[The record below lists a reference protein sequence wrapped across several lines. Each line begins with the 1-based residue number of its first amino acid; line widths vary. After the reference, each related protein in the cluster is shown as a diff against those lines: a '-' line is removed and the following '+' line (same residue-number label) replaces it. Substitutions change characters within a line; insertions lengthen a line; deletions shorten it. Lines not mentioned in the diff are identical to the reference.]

1 MMKKKFDSIDKAIKK
16 IRNGEVIIVVDDESR
31 ENEGDFICASQK
43 ITPEIINFMSKYGRG
58 LICCSLEE
66 ERCDNLGLDLMV
78 GKNTDNH
85 NTSFTVSV
93 DLIGNGVSTGI
104 STKDRSKTIKALVDN
119 KTKTS
124 DLSKPGHV
132 FPLKAINGGVLRRA
146 GHTEASVDFARLAGL
161 KPSGVLVEILND
173 DGSMARVPDLK
184 KVALKHN
191 LCLVSIKDLISYRLK
206 NESLIKKEI
215 EINLPTQFGNFKL
228 VAFTQTN
235 TEDVHLALIKGKWK
249 KNVPVL
255 TRVHSSCVTGDIF
268 HSLKCDCGD
277 QLNESMNMIN
287 EEGKGVVLYMNQE
300 GRGIGFI
307 NKLKAYK
314 LQEKGLDTVQA
325 NEKLGFNADQR
336 DYGIGAQILR
346 NLNITK
352 IKLLTNNP
360 RKRIGL
366 IGYGLEII
374 ENIPIEC
381 VPNQH
386 NINYLKTKRDKMGHK
401 ILIEKK

>member
-1 MMKKKFDSIDKAIKK
+1 MMKKDFDTIEEAIKR
-16 IRNGEVIIVVDDESR
+16 IRKGEIIIVVDDESR

-66 ERCDNLGLDLMV
+66 DRCDSLGLNLMV
-78 GKNTDNH
+78 GKNTDSH

-93 DLIGNGVSTGI
+93 DLIGKGVSTGI
-104 STKDRSKTIKALVDN
+104 SAKDRSKTIKALVDN

-132 FPLKAINGGVLRRA
+132 FPLKSINGGVLRRA
-146 GHTEASVDFARLAGL
+146 GHTEASVDFAKLAGL
-161 KPSGVLVEILND
+161 KASGVLVEILND

-184 KVALKHN
+184 KVSQKHN
-191 LCLVSIKDLISYRLK
+191 ICLVSIKDLISYRLK

-215 EINLPTQFGNFKL
+215 EVNLPTGFGDFKL
-228 VAFTQTN
+228 VAFTQIN

-249 KNVPVL
+249 KNESILV
-255 TRVHSSCVTGDIF
+255 RVHSSCVTGDIF

-277 QLNESMNMIN
+277 QLNESMKIIN
-287 EEGKGVVLYMNQE
+287 NEGKGVVLYMNQE

-314 LQEKGLDTVQA
+314 LQENGLDTVQA
-325 NEKLGFNADQR
+325 NKKLGFKSDQR

-346 NLNITK
+346 YINISK

-360 RKRIGL
+360 KKRIGL

-374 ENIPIEC
+374 KNIPIEC
-381 VPNQH
+381 NPNKH
-386 NINYLKTKRDKMGHK
+386 NIKYLRTKRDKMGHK
-401 ILIEKK
+401 ILIDKK

>member
-1 MMKKKFDSIDKAIKK
+1 MMKRKFDSIEEAIKRIK
-16 IRNGEVIIVVDDESR
+16 KGEVIIVVDDESR

-66 ERCDNLGLDLMV
+66 DRCDSLGLGLMV
-78 GKNTDNH
+78 GKNTDSY

-93 DLIGNGVSTGI
+93 DLIGKGVSTGI
-104 STKDRSKTIKALVDN
+104 SAKDRSKTIKALVDN
-119 KTKTS
+119 RTKTS

-191 LCLVSIKDLISYRLK
+191 ICLVSIKDLISYRLK

-215 EINLPTQFGNFKL
+215 EINLPTDFGNFNL
-228 VAFTQTN
+228 VAITQTN

-249 KNVPVL
+249 KNEPILV
-255 TRVHSSCVTGDIF
+255 RVHSSCVTGDIF
-268 HSLKCDCGD
+268 HSLKCDCGN
-277 QLNESMNMIN
+277 QLNESMKIIN
-287 EEGKGVVLYMNQE
+287 KAGKGVVLYMNQE

-314 LQEKGLDTVQA
+314 LQENGLDTVQA
-325 NEKLGFNADQR
+325 NKKLGFKSDQR

-346 NLNITK
+346 SINISK

-360 RKRIGL
+360 KKRIGL
-366 IGYGLEII
+366 NGYGLEIV

-381 VPNQH
+381 TPNEH
-386 NINYLKTKRDKMGHK
+386 NIKYLKTKRDKMGHK
-401 ILIEKK
+401 ILIKKK

>member
-184 KVALKHN
+184 K
-191 LCLVSIKDLISYRLK
+191 
-206 NESLIKKEI
+206 
-215 EINLPTQFGNFKL
+215 
-228 VAFTQTN
+228 
-235 TEDVHLALIKGKWK
+235 
-249 KNVPVL
+249 
-255 TRVHSSCVTGDIF
+255 
-268 HSLKCDCGD
+268 
-277 QLNESMNMIN
+277 
-287 EEGKGVVLYMNQE
+287 
-300 GRGIGFI
+300 
-307 NKLKAYK
+307 
-314 LQEKGLDTVQA
+314 LQS
-325 NEKLGFNADQR
+325 
-336 DYGIGAQILR
+336 
-346 NLNITK
+346 NI
-352 IKLLTNNP
+352 I
-360 RKRIGL
+360 
-366 IGYGLEII
+366 YA
-374 ENIPIEC
+374 
-381 VPNQH
+381 
-386 NINYLKTKRDKMGHK
+386 
-401 ILIEKK
+401 